1 MALSMAASQAAA
13 LLLAA
18 FAQSASP
25 GTAADALRHVD
36 ERLQRTADLQ
46 ARFVQSY
53 RSVTIGRELRERG
66 TLSLK
71 RPGRMRWDY
80 EAPEKKTF
88 VSDGKSFYFYVPAD
102 RQVIVREQSG
112 NAQGVA
118 ALLLSGKS
126 LADQFEPGLEVAPAG
141 RARIRL
147 LPRKPDP
154 DVERAFLDVDSDYR
168 IRAIEIVDA
177 QGNRSRFELD
187 GIRENVG
194 LSDKLFRFEVPRGV
208 EVIEG

>member
-1 MALSMAASQAAA
+1 MAALQAAA
-13 LLLAA
+13 LLLCALV
-18 FAQSASP
+18 QNASP
-25 GTAADALRHVD
+25 GAAADALRQVD
-36 ERLQRTADLQ
+36 ARLQRTADLQ

-53 RSVTIGRELRERG
+53 RSVTIGREVRERG

-118 ALLLSGKS
+118 ALLLSGKN
-126 LADQFEPGLEVAPAG
+126 LADQFEPGLELAPAG
-141 RARIRL
+141 LARLRL
-147 LPRKPDP
+147 MPRTPDP
-154 DVERAFLDVDSDYR
+154 DVERAFLEVDADHR
-168 IRAIEIVDA
+168 IRAIEIIDI

-187 GIRENVG
+187 AIRENLG
-194 LSDKLFRFEVPRGV
+194 LSDQLFRFEVPHGV